1 MPAFILK
8 LFSGIGLKIMGGL
21 AIVGAVVAVLAGAKS
36 AGRNA
41 ERVDAMRRTLKSVET
56 RNAIERNVTRS
67 GGDAARKRLLDR
79 WSRD

>member
-1 MPAFILK
+1 MWILTK

-21 AIVGAVVAVLAGAKS
+21 AIVGAVLAVLAGAKS

-56 RNAIERNVTRS
+56 RNEVENEIARS
-67 GGDAARKRLLDR
+67 GGDDAVKRLRER